1 MEETSRSATLYDLAP
16 GQSGVIRAVGNQ
28 SGAVKRRLIDMG
40 LTPGTRVTVN
50 KIAPLGDPLEVSL
63 RGYVLSLRR
72 ADAAQIAMV
81 EQTGDCAGCGGCAG
95 GGPTAQAAMTK
106 HLTDPGGTEA
116 GDGRPRPRAGGP
128 PQGLRPQRPRRPPHA
143 GGPGGQPQLRQDHPV
158 QRPDRL

>member
-1 MEETSRSATLYDLAP
+1 MEETGRSATLYDLAP

-95 GGPTAQAAMTK
+95 GGGSGGR
-106 HLTDPGGTEA
+106 PGG
-116 GDGRPRPRAGGP
+116 GGP
-128 PQGLRPQRPRRPPHA
+128 PPPLT
-143 GGPGGQPQLRQDHPV
+143 PNRDS
-158 QRPDRL
+158 R